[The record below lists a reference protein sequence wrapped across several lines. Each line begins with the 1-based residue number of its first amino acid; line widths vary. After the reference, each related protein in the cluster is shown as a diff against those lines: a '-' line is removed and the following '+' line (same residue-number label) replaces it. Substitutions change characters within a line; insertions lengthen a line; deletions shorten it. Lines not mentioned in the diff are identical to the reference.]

1 MTVSFESGSGS
12 AYRSHAAKRLAR
24 YLRTEADR
32 ADGAIY
38 VNGDRIASKIGRSPV
53 EAERL
58 LRELS
63 KSAPGLRFSLES
75 GTTRPVWCV
84 SRP

>member
-1 MTVSFESGSGS
+1 MTTNSRSGS

-24 YLRTEADR
+24 YLRAETDR
-32 ADGAIY
+32 SGDAIY
-38 VNGDRIASKIGRSPV
+38 VNGDRIAAEIGHAPA

-58 LRELS
+58 LRKLAGS
-63 KSAPGLRFSLES
+63 PPGLRFSLES
-75 GTTRPVWCV
+75 GSPRPVWRV

>member
-1 MTVSFESGSGS
+1 MTTNSRPGS

-24 YLRTEADR
+24 YLRAAADR
-32 ADGAIY
+32 SGGAIY
-38 VNGDRIASKIGRSPV
+38 VNGDRIAAEIDQPPA

-58 LRELS
+58 LRELAGS
-63 KSAPGLRFSLES
+63 TPGLRFSVES
-75 GTTRPVWCV
+75 GSPRPVWRV